1 MPSPLP
7 DGPQPPG
14 PPPPGLSL
22 PGLSLEGLEKRY
34 GATAA
39 IDGVSLQ
46 VPSGAILALLGPS
59 GCGKTTVLRTVAGF
73 VTPDRGVVRLLGRD
87 VTGLPPE
94 RRGTG
99 MVFQSYA
106 LFPHMTVAE
115 NVAFGLRMH
124 RVPRGERAALVAAG
138 LEMVQ
143 LGHVAGRYP
152 TQLSGGQQQRTALAR
167 AVAIKPGVLLL
178 DEPFGALDEN
188 LRETLQIELR
198 KLQQRLGVTTVIVT
212 HDQAEAMILADHVAV
227 MRAGT
232 VEQFAPP
239 AAVYD
244 RPATR
249 FVAGFMGVANIL
261 DAAWDGDAVAVG
273 PFRLSLPPAARL
285 PTGAGSM
292 AVAIRAEAVRI
303 AAAGDPDGWP
313 GHVAFARNLG
323 GRLLYEIEVPGAGR
337 LKAELP
343 RAAADGVLP
352 AGTAVAVRLDPLHCT
367 VLQN

>member
-1 MPSPLP
+1 MS
-7 DGPQPPG
+7 GVA
-14 PPPPGLSL
+14 PGLA
-22 PGLSLEGLEKRY
+22 LEGLEKRF
-34 GATAA
+34 GAVAA
-39 IDGVSLQ
+39 IDGVSLEVAQ
-46 VPSGAILALLGPS
+46 GAILALLGPS
-59 GCGKTTVLRTVAGF
+59 GCGKTTILRAIAGF
-73 VTPDRGVVRLLGRD
+73 VAPDRGVIRLGGRD

-99 MVFQSYA
+99 MVFQNYA

-124 RVPRGERAALVAAG
+124 RVPRGERGGLVADA

-152 TQLSGGQQQRTALAR
+152 SQLSGGQQQRTALAR
-167 AVAIKPGVLLL
+167 AVVIKPDLLLL

-212 HDQAEAMILADHVAV
+212 HDQAEAMILADQVAV
-227 MRAGT
+227 MRAGA

-239 AAVYD
+239 ALVYD

-261 DAAWDGDAVAVG
+261 DAVVDGDGVLVG
-273 PFRLSLPPAARL
+273 PYRLELSPAARL
-285 PTGAGSM
+285 SVRGGGA
-292 AVAIRAEAVRI
+292 AVAIRAEAVAVVGRDE
-303 AAAGDPDGWP
+303 AGDEPGGWP
-313 GHVAFARNLG
+313 GHVVFARNLG
-323 GRLLYEIEVPGAGR
+323 GRLLYEVELAGVGR
-337 LKAELP
+337 LKAEMP
-343 RAAADGVLP
+343 RVAAERVLAP
-352 AGTAVAVRLDPLHCT
+352 GAEVSVRIDPLHCT
-367 VLQN
+367 LLRD